1 MVSGWLPGTV
11 CVGQILI
18 LHFRVPFTE
27 FGSCPRCPYDWY
39 NKSTNHRSAYVHT
52 HTRGMTD
59 VYADLSTG
67 PRTVLETTHCKR
79 RHENNY
85 LNIHNI
91 FGNSVCIEEGRF
103 VGVCCTHSHYEHWKS
118 RIRDVSRRKACAILD
133 WKEMGLCCPFSS
145 VDATQLRADATRA
158 SQIGTPL
165 ALRYVSCCSQ
175 IQCRS

>member
-1 MVSGWLPGTV
+1 MLGSNSNFTFSGTFYRIYRDVLPGMA
-11 CVGQILI
+11 LI
-18 LHFRVPFTE
+18 NLQRIRIIVRPT
-27 FGSCPRCPYDWY
+27 C
-39 NKSTNHRSAYVHT
+39 THT
-52 HTRGMTD
+52 HTRMTD

-67 PRTVLETTHCKR
+67 PKKVLETTHCKR

-103 VGVCCTHSHYEHWKS
+103 VGVCCTHSHYEHWRS

-175 IQCRS
+175 IQCRP